1 MLEDVITLIKTNE
14 KLFTNRETEL
24 AKFIVE
30 NAEKVIYM
38 TITELA
44 DELKIGQGTIVRF
57 CQKLG
62 FSGFHPFKI
71 ALAKSLGQ
79 TSEECQETK
88 NLIDLVRQNH
98 IYAIEETSKFLITN
112 EEIVRECAHK
122 IANCRRL
129 YLLGVGA
136 SGVTAMDAFYKFM
149 RIGVDTRYN
158 QDPHLLAMWLSECN
172 EKDCALAFS
181 QSGST
186 AIVVD
191 MAILAK
197 KNGSCVIAVTAYAR
211 SPLAEHA
218 NFVLLTSIRE
228 SPFQSGAIRSKIAQ
242 LHVLEVL
249 FEQTKYLLSNKADE
263 ATKRTAMAVEKWIY

>member
-1 MLEDVITLIKTNE
+1 MSEDIVTLIKTNE
-14 KLFTNRETEL
+14 KIFTNREAEL
-24 AKFIVE
+24 AHFVLE
-30 NAEKVIYM
+30 NAERVIYM

-79 TSEECQETK
+79 SSEENHEIES
-88 NLIDLVRQNH
+88 LIDVVRRNH
-98 IYAIEETSKFLITN
+98 IEAIEETSKLLSVN
-112 EEIVRECAHK
+112 EKIVRECATR
-122 IANCRRL
+122 IATCRRL

-149 RIGVDTRYN
+149 RIGIDARYN

-172 EKDCALAFS
+172 EQDCVLAFS

-191 MAILAK
+191 MANLAK
-197 KNGSCVIAVTAYAR
+197 HNGSCIIAVTAYAR

-249 FEQTKYLLSNKADE
+249 FEQTKFLLSDKAIE